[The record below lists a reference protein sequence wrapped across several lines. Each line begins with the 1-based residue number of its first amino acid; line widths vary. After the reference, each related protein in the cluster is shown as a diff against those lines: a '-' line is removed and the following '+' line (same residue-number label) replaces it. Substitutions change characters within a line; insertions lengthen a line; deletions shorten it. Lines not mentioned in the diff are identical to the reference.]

1 MSIWIESK
9 DSSIAPIAQTLVR
22 PREGI
27 RASHELLSL
36 MHREKRA
43 LPFEIISERAQNS
56 DEDGLGRITQAIV
69 DGRQLGIDG
78 TVLGRLAEWIDT
90 YQADLRR

>member
-1 MSIWIESK
+1 MDRIEGFLYCA
-9 DSSIAPIAQTLVR
+9 DSANIGEA
-22 PREGI
+22 EGGI